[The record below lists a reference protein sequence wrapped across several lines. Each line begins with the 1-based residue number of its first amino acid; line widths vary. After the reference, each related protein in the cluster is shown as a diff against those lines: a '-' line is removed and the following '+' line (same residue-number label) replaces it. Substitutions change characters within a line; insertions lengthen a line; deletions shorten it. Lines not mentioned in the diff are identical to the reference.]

1 MFRGPLRI
9 LHLLTSH
16 QILAI
21 WFLFHILRG
30 FDHHLMCSAIMI
42 RPNSS
47 LTLTSKRRE
56 VGNLSLWRSFF
67 VGNMDTIMAYPQTLQ
82 TTATMA
88 RIAKPLLEWV
98 MLIHVFF
105 QQFQTNHNLWVSETL
120 YQSTALFHMFSICF
134 PFFAIVSIFSIFV
147 HHLSIMFHMFSIF
160 FNINHPCF
168 HLIPGILPCPGPK
181 LLPQRVQDMLGEV
194 RLPPVSLE
202 TLWSIWPSGFIMV
215 NICLMWLI
223 YC

>member
-1 MFRGPLRI
+1 
-9 LHLLTSH
+9 
-16 QILAI
+16 
-21 WFLFHILRG
+21 
-30 FDHHLMCSAIMI
+30 
-42 RPNSS
+42 
-47 LTLTSKRRE
+47 
-56 VGNLSLWRSFF
+56 
-67 VGNMDTIMAYPQTLQ
+67 
-82 TTATMA
+82 
-88 RIAKPLLEWV
+88 

-105 QQFQTNHNLWVSETL
+105 QQFQTKHNLWVSETL

-194 RLPPVSLE
+194 RLPPVSSE
-202 TLWSIWPSGFIMV
+202 TSWSIWPSGVIMV
-215 NICLMWLI
+215 NVANILLICDWYMVMIWLMMVKHHLVGGLNLPLWKIWVRPWEGGLSHI
-223 YC
+223 WNGQILTRWCPPSFKLVYNPINWFDISLTKTIVIGVINQLSYLGGTSL